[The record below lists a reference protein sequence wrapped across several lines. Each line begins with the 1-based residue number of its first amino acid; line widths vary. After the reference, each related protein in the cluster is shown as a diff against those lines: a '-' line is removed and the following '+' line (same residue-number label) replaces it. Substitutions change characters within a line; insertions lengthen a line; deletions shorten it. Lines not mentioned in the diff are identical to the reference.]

1 MDLINCNGI
10 TIHYHWINSNK
21 DKTFVL
27 INSLGTDLRIWDD
40 VAQALQPH
48 GNILRFDKRGHGLSD
63 VVVDTRG
70 LDDYAIDALTLLEK
84 LSIRKCILVG
94 LSIGGMIAQVMCYK
108 TTGLVEKLI
117 LCDTRFKIGTRQFW
131 DDRIE
136 AVNKSGLSSISSSV
150 MQRWFSEDFR
160 NSEPYRVAG
169 YRNMLERTPLI
180 GYLRACEAIRDAD
193 LTDVAK
199 QLKVPTL
206 CVVGA
211 EDKSTTPE
219 EVKSL
224 SDLISGAR
232 YEVIDRSAHIPCV
245 DNPAVLN
252 KLILDFTS

>member
-10 TIHYHWINSNK
+10 SIHYHWINSKK
-21 DKTFVL
+21 DRTFVF
-27 INSLGTDLRIWDD
+27 INSLGTDFRIWDD
-40 VAQALQPH
+40 VAKALQPY

-84 LSIRKCILVG
+84 LGIRKCIVIG
-94 LSIGGMIAQVMCYK
+94 LSIGGMIAQVMAYK
-108 TTGLVEKLI
+108 TSGLVEKLV

-131 DDRIE
+131 DERID
-136 AVNKSGLSSISSSV
+136 AVNKSGLHSISSSV

-160 NSEPYRVAG
+160 NHEPYRVAG
-169 YRNMLERTPLI
+169 YRNMLERTPVI
-180 GYLRACEAIRDAD
+180 GYVRACEAIRGAD
-193 LTDVAK
+193 LTETAK
-199 QLKVPTL
+199 QIRIPTL

-224 SDLISGAR
+224 SDLIAGSR
-232 YEVIDRSAHIPCV
+232 FEVIEQSAHIPCV
-245 DNPAVLN
+245 DNPAILN
-252 KLILDFTS
+252 KLIIDFIS